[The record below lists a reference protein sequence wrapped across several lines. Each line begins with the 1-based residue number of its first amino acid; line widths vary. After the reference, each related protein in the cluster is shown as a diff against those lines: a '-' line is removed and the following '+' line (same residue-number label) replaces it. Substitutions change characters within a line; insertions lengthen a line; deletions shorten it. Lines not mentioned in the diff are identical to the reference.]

1 MIKKEWNT
9 VEVLRHARHDWLN
22 KMQLI
27 KGNLDLNKLDRVQ
40 EIINEIVVEA
50 QNESK
55 LSNLNIPQFSTLLL
69 TSRWENYSFEFEF
82 QVIDELKCGSIEDE
96 ELTKFTSQFFECLN
110 EAVQLYGDNHL
121 ILTIETMQQGS
132 RFFFD
137 FSGIIEQKDLIEQ
150 FLQSTNDGI
159 TVERFY
165 ITEIEM
171 ILEVFT
177 PYRRNS

>member
-1 MIKKEWNT
+1 
-9 VEVLRHARHDWLN
+9 
-22 KMQLI
+22 
-27 KGNLDLNKLDRVQ
+27 
-40 EIINEIVVEA
+40 
-50 QNESK
+50 
-55 LSNLNIPQFSTLLL
+55 
-69 TSRWENYSFEFEF
+69 
-82 QVIDELKCGSIEDE
+82 
-96 ELTKFTSQFFECLN
+96 LN
-110 EAVQLYGDNHL
+110 EASQLYGDNHL
-121 ILTIETMQQGS
+121 ILTIETNEQGS

-137 FSGIIEQKDLIEQ
+137 FSGIIEQKELIEQ

>member
-1 MIKKEWNT
+1 MWNIDDK
-9 VEVLRHARHDWLN
+9 VLVN
-22 KMQLI
+22 
-27 KGNLDLNKLDRVQ
+27 
-40 EIINEIVVEA
+40 
-50 QNESK
+50 
-55 LSNLNIPQFSTLLL
+55 
-69 TSRWENYSFEFEF
+69 
-82 QVIDELKCGSIEDE
+82 
-96 ELTKFTSQFFECLN
+96 FTSLLFECLN
-110 EAVQLYGDNHL
+110 EASQLYGDNHL
-121 ILTIETMQQGS
+121 IHNNRDNQQGI

-137 FSGIIEQKDLIEQ
+137 FSGIIEQKELIEQ

>member
-1 MIKKEWNT
+1 M
-9 VEVLRHARHDWLN
+9 R
-22 KMQLI
+22 
-27 KGNLDLNKLDRVQ
+27 
-40 EIINEIVVEA
+40 
-50 QNESK
+50 
-55 LSNLNIPQFSTLLL
+55 P
-69 TSRWENYSFEFEF
+69 
-82 QVIDELKCGSIEDE
+82 
-96 ELTKFTSQFFECLN
+96 
-110 EAVQLYGDNHL
+110 VQLYGDNHL

-137 FSGIIEQKDLIEQ
+137 FSGIIEQKELIEQ